1 MKQFESVTLILII
14 LVLESIAVTPSYFNE
29 DTSAITS
36 ANIKDPSTLMA
47 TLLINNSSNSHDL
60 ILYSY
65 STDNGSHLTGLKYP
79 LDARIS
85 LPSGSYIKVVSGNLD
100 FNIVA
105 TEVALYKNGDGQNPI
120 YPQPAT
126 GGRWY
131 VNATPGIYRLNIK
144 SEYTPSNDDVATF
157 VDTIQI
163 LGKSTA
169 KDMNQSLGQTPF
181 SSNVLSNNPAK
192 ERSLGNQQSA
202 GSGAFKIIVQLK
214 GANQDK
220 HDKLIF
226 VTSNPTLSNPKYIQS
241 KIINFDPSK
250 TAVDSSYSTTFELK
264 RDTIKPGQ
272 KFLVCLVSLQPLQ
285 TPMGKVPIVCKSGY
299 NSPVSKPEVVLF
311 RTVELR

>member
-1 MKQFESVTLILII
+1 MKQFESVALVLIV
-14 LVLESIAVTPSYFNE
+14 LVLESIAVIPSYFND

-36 ANIKDPSTLMA
+36 ANTRNPSTLKA
-47 TLLINNSSNSHDL
+47 SLLINNSSNSHDL

-79 LDARIS
+79 LNVRIS
-85 LPSGSYIKVVSGNLD
+85 LSSGSYIKVVSGNLD
-100 FNIVA
+100 FKIVA
-105 TEVALYKNGDGQNPI
+105 TEVALYKNGNGQNPI

-157 VDTIQI
+157 VDTVQI

-169 KDMNQSLGQTPF
+169 EDMNQSQSQTPL
-181 SSNVLSNNPAK
+181 SSDVLSNNLTK
-192 ERSLGNQQSA
+192 EQSLGNQQSA
-202 GSGAFKIIVQLK
+202 GSGAFKIIVQLN

-226 VTSNPTLSNPKYIQS
+226 VTSNPSLGNPKYIQS

-250 TAVDSSYSTTFELK
+250 TSVDSSYSTTFVLTK
-264 RDTIKPGQ
+264 DTIKPGQ
-272 KFLVCLVSLQPLQ
+272 KFLACLVSLQPLQ
-285 TPMGKVPIVCKSGY
+285 APMGKVPIVCKSGY
-299 NSPVSKPEVVLF
+299 NSLVSKPEVVLF
-311 RTVELR
+311 RTTELR